1 MANDLDFDSWC
12 AAHGLYLNDDD
23 DGARAARLMALS
35 AWQAAAKAE
44 REACAKI
51 CDEARQILE
60 SGAALAEA
68 DDRPAMLSSAWRI
81 SLCAAAIRGR

>member
-44 REACAKI
+44 REA
-51 CDEARQILE
+51 ILGIIE
-60 SGAALAEA
+60 RRTLLSDDLAELRGYA
-68 DDRPAMLSSAWRI
+68 CCKESV
-81 SLCAAAIRGR
+81 AAAIRGRG